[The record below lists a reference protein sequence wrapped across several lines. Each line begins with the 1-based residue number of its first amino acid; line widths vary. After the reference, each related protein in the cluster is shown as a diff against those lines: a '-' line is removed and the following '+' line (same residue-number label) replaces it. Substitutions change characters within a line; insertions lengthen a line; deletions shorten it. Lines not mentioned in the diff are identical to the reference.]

1 MEPGMDKTT
10 AVTDEEIIEAINEWP
25 VTDNYEDMYT
35 SPTSRVHNPASVSS
49 FFLRNVGKVKKVTEK
64 PVYDGAEEDMAN
76 VAMAKWWRK
85 TGKNLIDPDT
95 VPNSDNPNTIINFIL
110 G

>member
-1 MEPGMDKTT
+1 
-10 AVTDEEIIEAINEWP
+10 
-25 VTDNYEDMYT
+25 
-35 SPTSRVHNPASVSS
+35 
-49 FFLRNVGKVKKVTEK
+49 
-64 PVYDGAEEDMAN
+64 MAD

-95 VPNSDNPNTIINFIL
+95 VPNSDNPNTIINFTL